1 MNNYQ
6 PYFPP
11 QPAVMNPYQQNN
23 MIPMQNPYADR
34 MAQLQNYQQNLNMQP
49 TQMSGTNQQ
58 QGLIGKVVND
68 FAEIT
73 ANDVPMSGVSAVF
86 PKADM
91 SEVQLR
97 AWTPSGTI
105 QTITYKPVLEQNQ
118 SESTNIPQNDFT
130 ALNEDVKALR
140 EDIKD
145 MRSMIEKSMSGS
157 TAKPT
162 ASKAKKVE
170 GENE

>member
-1 MNNYQ
+1 MQPYQNFSYQ
-6 PYFPP
+6 PP
-11 QPAVMNPYQQNN
+11 MNPYQNN
-23 MIPMQNPYADR
+23 FQPASMPNPYMDR

-49 TQMSGTNQQ
+49 SQISVANQQ

-105 QTITYKPVLEQNQ
+105 QTITYKPVIDQNQ
-118 SESTNIPQNDFT
+118 NENTNIHQNDFT

-145 MRSMIEKSMSGS
+145 MRSMIEKSMGG
-157 TAKPT
+157 TVAKQT